1 MKKRVLRESYKF
13 SHKKLTVG
21 AFLTAGVILLP
32 LVSNNVYTEKAIAN
46 YSNSSSITAEN
57 NAQLDKSVRHAI
69 YANNFNNTNPNV
81 PMLNDGI

>member
-13 SHKKLTVG
+13 SHKKLTMG

-46 YSNSSSITAEN
+46 YS
-57 NAQLDKSVRHAI
+57 K
-69 YANNFNNTNPNV
+69 FNYC
-81 PMLNDGI
+81 

>member
-13 SHKKLTVG
+13 SHKKLTMG

-46 YSNSSSITAEN
+46 YSNSSSITT
-57 NAQLDKSVRHAI
+57 LKTMPS
-69 YANNFNNTNPNV
+69 
-81 PMLNDGI
+81 